1 MSPRSDSERWVSQA
15 RHDLAAAEHAASG
28 GFHALACFLCQQ
40 AGEKAVAGYL
50 FARGADHIWGHALAD
65 LCEDAMQLDKSFD
78 VIKSV
83 AMLLDKYHHPT
94 RYPTG
99 LPGGVPHD
107 VYDQV
112 DSGRALEIA
121 GDVLQFVNTRLSF
134 LAQPNNQSS
143 DQSTDLATDLAT
155 DQ

>member
-1 MSPRSDSERWVSQA
+1 MSAAPEAARWLAQA
-15 RHDLAAAEHAASG
+15 GHDLEAAEHAIDG
-28 GFHALACFLCQQ
+28 DFHALACFLCHQ
-40 AGEKAVAGYL
+40 AGEKSVAGFLY
-50 FARGADHIWGHALAD
+50 AHGADHVWGHALAD
-65 LCEDAMQLDKSFD
+65 LCEDAMQLDNSFD

-107 VYDQV
+107 VYDGD

-121 GDVLQFVNTRLSF
+121 RDVHQFVSTKL
-134 LAQPNNQSS
+134 QSL
-143 DQSTDLATDLAT
+143 DQ
-155 DQ
+155 

>member
-1 MSPRSDSERWVSQA
+1 MSGRTLSARWMSQA
-15 RHDLAAAEHAASG
+15 RRDLEAAEHAVSG
-28 GFHALACFLCQQ
+28 EFHALACFLCQQ

-50 FARGADHIWGHALAD
+50 FARGADHVWGHALAD

-83 AMLLDKYHHPT
+83 AMLLDKYYAPT

-107 VYDQV
+107 VYDAV
-112 DSGRALEIA
+112 DSSRALEIA
-121 GDVLQFVNTRLSF
+121 RDVLEFVDTRM
-134 LAQPNNQSS
+134 
-143 DQSTDLATDLAT
+143 TDAADLDEWAS
-155 DQ
+155 Q

>member
-1 MSPRSDSERWVSQA
+1 MNGRSESDRWLAQA
-15 RHDLAAAEHAASG
+15 GHDLEAAEHAIEG
-28 GFHALACFLCQQ
+28 GFHALSCFLSQQ

-50 FARGADHIWGHALAD
+50 FSRGADHVWGHALAD
-65 LCEDAMQLDKSFD
+65 LCEDAMQLDTSFD

-107 VYDQV
+107 TYDQV

-121 GDVLQFVNTRLSF
+121 RDVVQFVSNKLD
-134 LAQPNNQSS
+134 AP
-143 DQSTDLATDLAT
+143 DP
-155 DQ
+155 

>member
-1 MSPRSDSERWVSQA
+1 MAQA
-15 RHDLAAAEHAASG
+15 RHDLAGAEHAVGG

-65 LCEDAMQLDKSFD
+65 LCEDAMQFDPSFD

-83 AMLLDKYHHPT
+83 AMLLDKYHQPT

-107 VYDQV
+107 VYDDV
-112 DSGRALEIA
+112 DSERALEIA
-121 GDVLQFVNTRLSF
+121 RDVIEFVSTKLSS
-134 LAQPNNQSS
+134 L
-143 DQSTDLATDLAT
+143 DQ
-155 DQ
+155 

>member
-1 MSPRSDSERWVSQA
+1 MSGRTESERWLAQA
-15 RHDLAAAEHAASG
+15 QHDLAGAEHAVSG
-28 GFHALACFLCQQ
+28 DFHALACFLCQQ

-65 LCEDAMQLDKSFD
+65 LCEDAMQLDQSFD

-83 AMLLDKYHHPT
+83 AMLLDKYYHPT

-121 GDVLQFVNTRLSF
+121 RDVLQFVSTRLDS
-134 LAQPNNQSS
+134 L
-143 DQSTDLATDLAT
+143 DQ
-155 DQ
+155 

>member
-1 MSPRSDSERWVSQA
+1 VNSRPEAERWLSQA
-15 RHDLAAAEHAASG
+15 RHDLEAAQHATGG
-28 GFHALACFLCQQ
+28 GFHALACFLSQQ
-40 AGEKAVAGYL
+40 SGEKAVAGYL
-50 FARGADHIWGHALAD
+50 FARGADHVWGHALAD

-107 VYDQV
+107 AYDQI
-112 DSGRALEIA
+112 DSSRAIEIA
-121 GDVLQFVNTRLSF
+121 RDVLQFVETRLDS
-134 LAQPNNQSS
+134 L
-143 DQSTDLATDLAT
+143 DQ
-155 DQ
+155 

>member
-1 MSPRSDSERWVSQA
+1 MSPRSDSDRWMSQA
-15 RHDLAAAEHAASG
+15 QHDLAAAEHAASG
-28 GFHALACFLCQQ
+28 DFHALACFLCQQ
-40 AGEKAVAGYL
+40 SAEKAVAGYL
-50 FARGADHIWGHALAD
+50 FARGAEHIWGHALAD

-83 AMLLDKYHHPT
+83 AMLLDKYYLPT

-107 VYDQV
+107 VYDGI

-121 GDVLQFVNTRLSF
+121 GDVLEFVNSRLRS
-134 LAQPNNQSS
+134 LSEAAQQTS
-143 DQSTDLATDLAT
+143 DQ
-155 DQ
+155 

>member
-1 MSPRSDSERWVSQA
+1 MSGRAESERWLAQA
-15 RHDLAAAEHAASG
+15 RHDLEAAEHAASG

-50 FARGADHIWGHALAD
+50 FARGADHVWGHALSD
-65 LCEDAMQLDKSFD
+65 LCEDAMQFDTSFD
-78 VIKSV
+78 VIKTV

-99 LPGGVPHD
+99 LPGGVPHE

-112 DSGRALEIA
+112 DSARAVEIA
-121 GDVLQFVNTRLSF
+121 QDVVEFVSTKLSS
-134 LAQPNNQSS
+134 LES
-143 DQSTDLATDLAT
+143 
-155 DQ
+155 